1 MKPMRIYVD
10 TSVFGGFFDEGFSS
24 ASRRFFEMVR
34 HRRVKVMV
42 SDLLLD
48 EIAEAPEPVR
58 ELVRSIMEHGCIRVG
73 ATEEAA
79 RLQDWYL
86 AAGVVSPRYA
96 DDAMHVALATL
107 QGADAIVSWN
117 FKHLVNPTRVR
128 GFNQVNIQRG
138 YGTTVILS
146 PEELL
151 HVLESEDAKDGR

>member
-10 TSVFGGFFDEGFSS
+10 TSVFGGYFDEGFSS
-24 ASRRFFEMVR
+24 ASRRFFEIVH
-34 HRRVKVMV
+34 HRRVKVIV

-48 EIAEAPEPVR
+48 EVAEAPEPVR
-58 ELVRSIMEHGCIRVG
+58 ELVRSVMEHGCIRVH

-79 RLQDWYL
+79 RLQDSYL
-86 AAGVVSPRYA
+86 AAGVVSGRYA

-107 QGADAIVSWN
+107 HDADAIVSWN

-138 YGTTVILS
+138 YGTVVILS

-151 HVLESEDAKDGR
+151 RVLESENAKDGK